1 MASFFDKI
9 FRKATTISATPAT
22 PNRNL
27 PLPQTM
33 RGTSFFSGYQMQDLY
48 ANLSRRLPSSQR
60 NWSSVCGD
68 LMLNSVVAISID
80 FFVRAYSQAIP
91 MVYTKSDSGDYMKEP
106 NHPILELMANP
117 QYALAPTRFW
127 TNVIIDFKIYGNAY
141 IRKIRNSASGDV
153 IGLQFLPAQSMRP
166 TGDNVNPI
174 VVYEYIVDGS
184 PYKINPSD
192 VIHIAWGRDPEDY
205 RLGRS
210 PLTSVLREIAT
221 DNQASATAYG
231 LMANAGLP
239 SIMVSPDTKDDIV
252 DVNDDDLRTL
262 KKRLQDSFT
271 GDQAGSIAIMSGPFK
286 VEKISFSPNEMAL
299 DAIRH
304 TPEER
309 ITSALGLNCLVLNL
323 SAGLENSTYA
333 NLKEAERGAWN
344 QGVIPLLKMFAES
357 ITQNLLGDYE
367 QTKPGDYFDY
377 DLSLVTALMADN
389 SEVANRAEKLFSGG
403 VIDRAEAKR
412 MIGIKYDPTDEQ
424 YYHPESSYIIPS
436 MNADPDTKSFKSA
449 VPTISMKEEA
459 SRGLAWREEFGR
471 GGTSVGINRAK
482 QIIQGNEISDS
493 DVLEIY
499 SFLSRHQVDKKAEG
513 FNPGE
518 KGYPSNGRIA
528 FSLWGG
534 DAGYSWSKKER
545 DKIMREREND

>member
-1 MASFFDKI
+1 MAFFDR
-9 FRKATTISATPAT
+9 FFGKATTIDATPAK
-22 PNRNL
+22 PNQNL

-33 RGTSFFSGYQMQDLY
+33 RGTSFWSGYQLQDLY
-48 ANLSRRLPSSQR
+48 ANLSRKLPSSQK

-80 FFVRAYSQAIP
+80 YFVRAYAQAVP
-91 MVYTKSDSGDYMKEP
+91 MVYTKAESGDYVKEP
-106 NHPILELMANP
+106 SHPILQLMANP
-117 QYALAPTRFW
+117 QYALSPTRFW

-141 IRKIRNSASGDV
+141 IRKIRNTSNGEV
-153 IGLQFLPAQSMRP
+153 IGLQFLPSQSMKP
-166 TGDNVNPI
+166 TGDGVNPL
-174 VVYEYIVDGS
+174 VVYEYIVDGK
-184 PYKINPSD
+184 PYKINPD
-192 VIHIAWGRDPEDY
+192 EIIHIAYGRDPLDY

-210 PLTSVLREIAT
+210 PLMSVLREVAT

-239 SIMVSPDTKDDIV
+239 SIMVSPDIKDDVV
-252 DVNDDDLRTL
+252 DVSDDDLRTL

-357 ITQNLLGDYE
+357 ITQNLLGDFPE
-367 QTKPGDYFDY
+367 TKEGDYFDY
-377 DLSLVTALMADN
+377 DLSLVTALMADY
-389 SEVANRAEKLFSGG
+389 SEVADRAEKLFSGG

-412 MIGIKYDPTDEQ
+412 MIGVSFDPIDEQ
-424 YYHPESSYIIPS
+424 YYHPESSYFIPNQ
-436 MNADPDTKSFKSA
+436 NADPTVKNIKSMPN
-449 VPTISMKEEA
+449 VEMKKEA
-459 SRGLAWREEFGR
+459 KRALAWRDEFKR

-482 QIIQGNEISDS
+482 QILSGELSDK
-493 DVLEIY
+493 DILQMY
-499 SFLSRHQVDKKAEG
+499 AFFSRHEVDKKAEG

-528 FSLWGG
+528 WSLWGG
-534 DAGYSWSKKER
+534 DAGFEWSKKER
-545 DKIMREREND
+545 EKIMKDIDNE